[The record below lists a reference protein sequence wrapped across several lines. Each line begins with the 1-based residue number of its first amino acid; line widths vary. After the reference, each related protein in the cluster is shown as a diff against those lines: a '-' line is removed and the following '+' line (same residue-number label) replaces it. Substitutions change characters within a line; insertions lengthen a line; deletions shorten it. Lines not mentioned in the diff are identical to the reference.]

1 MVRAEELRE
10 LIGLGEEEFFNLF
23 EMIPQTPQD
32 VYFSKL
38 TAGLVKTAIVSS
50 SDD

>member
-1 MVRAEELRE
+1 M
-10 LIGLGEEEFFNLF
+10 F

-38 TAGLVKTAIVSS
+38 TAGTVKTAIVSS
-50 SDD
+50 SDDFIDREIQTEDLGADDKFN